1 MTDSKDG
8 TNKVKRAGSRRDSE
22 GRGDR
27 RTLSMKFLMG
37 DEEPKDF
44 GSEGNRRKDDRRTS
58 KDRRD

>member
-8 TNKVKRAGSRRDSE
+8 KKNRGSERRDGE
-22 GRGDR
+22 GKEDR
-27 RTLSMKFLMG
+27 RSLSLKFLMG

-44 GSEGNRRKDDRRTS
+44 GEEGNRRKDDRRTE